1 MFFECMS
8 EETHS
13 EFANPITDMKKDG
26 IAKWLRI
33 LHGNGIEFLL

>member
-1 MFFECMS
+1 MLSERIL

-13 EFANPITDMKKDG
+13 EFVNPIVDMKKDG